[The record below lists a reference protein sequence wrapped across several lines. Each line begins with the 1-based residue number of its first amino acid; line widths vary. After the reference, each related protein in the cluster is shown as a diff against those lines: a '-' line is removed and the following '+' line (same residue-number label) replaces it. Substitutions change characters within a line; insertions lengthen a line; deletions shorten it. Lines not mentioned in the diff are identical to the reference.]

1 MAVDESAIDVRSS
14 NYKGPLEIIVSE
26 VSCPFTP
33 DEPCTTVDTENI
45 PDWEPQP
52 SLWKPLCYPRV
63 NEVSCP
69 STPDK
74 PSTAVDT
81 QNIPSW
87 EPQPSLWKPLC
98 HPRVD
103 EVSLEVDRYF
113 LHHWKFPSEKA
124 AKAFIDAAFSRVT
137 CLYFPLAQDDRIH
150 FACRLLTVLF
160 LIDGKKFLASSIFS
174 CCQHQ
179 NKTKLGLTE
188 A

>member
-1 MAVDESAIDVRSS
+1 MAVDESAIDVRSVNS
-14 NYKGPLEIIVSE
+14 KAPLEIIVSE
-26 VSCPFTP
+26 VSCPSTL
-33 DEPCTTVDTENI
+33 DEPCTTVNTENI
-45 PDWEPQP
+45 PGGEPQP
-52 SLWKPLCYPRV
+52 SLWKPLCV
-63 NEVSCP
+63 DEVSCP

-74 PSTAVDT
+74 SSTAVDT
-81 QNIPSW
+81 QKIPSW
-87 EPQPSLWKPLC
+87 ESQPSLWKPLC

-113 LHHWKFPSEKA
+113 LHHWKFPSKKA

-179 NKTKLGLTE
+179 NTTKFVLTE

>member
-1 MAVDESAIDVRSS
+1 MAVDESAIDVRSVNS
-14 NYKGPLEIIVSE
+14 KAPLEIIVSE
-26 VSCPFTP
+26 VSCPSTL
-33 DEPCTTVDTENI
+33 DEPYTTLNAENI
-45 PDWEPQP
+45 PGGEPQP

-63 NEVSCP
+63 DEVSCP

-74 PSTAVDT
+74 SSTAVDT
-81 QNIPSW
+81 QNVPIW
-87 EPQPSLWKPLC
+87 EAQPSLWKPLC

-113 LHHWKFPSEKA
+113 LHHWKFPSKKA

-160 LIDGKKFLASSIFS
+160 LIDGKFLASSIFS

-179 NKTKLGLTE
+179 NTTKFVLTE

>member
-1 MAVDESAIDVRSS
+1 MHFLQKIKETTSLPFWDLQRRIKNLTLDSLPIMTLDKSVIDVRSLS
-14 NYKGPLEIIVSE
+14 SKEPLEIIIS
-26 VSCPFTP
+26 
-33 DEPCTTVDTENI
+33 
-45 PDWEPQP
+45 
-52 SLWKPLCYPRV
+52 
-63 NEVSCP
+63 EVSCP
-69 STPDK
+69 STPDE
-74 PSTAVDT
+74 PSPTVDT

-160 LIDGKKFLASSIFS
+160 LIDGEIPSFFNLLVLPTP
-174 CCQHQ
+174 
-179 NKTKLGLTE
+179 NTTKLC
-188 A
+188 